1 MTVSYAIGL
10 DEIRL
15 AILSSSEILR
25 RDGFTISAELNLRRM
40 LEAAP
45 SLIPPEK
52 PDWGRFPGYDGFN
65 SDTLLSDDDIILD
78 TINADPSLPAG
89 KELNS
94 LRVQWAEIGMF
105 LVKS

>member
-1 MTVSYAIGL
+1 
-10 DEIRL
+10 
-15 AILSSSEILR
+15 
-25 RDGFTISAELNLRRM
+25 M